1 VGWMVAGRGVIAI
14 VIVNLVRAG
23 AVALM
28 LGLLRLLQPEQGGS
42 VGLLTL
48 GGLRGGLSLA
58 LALSIPAS
66 LGWTWIAPTTYM
78 VVLFSLVVQGGVMD
92 LFLRK
97 YGKRRG
103 KTVVMRKAA

>member
-1 VGWMVAGRGVIAI
+1 VAGRGVIAI

-58 LALSIPAS
+58 LALSIPVS

-92 LFLRK
+92 LFLRR
-97 YGKRRG
+97 YGKRMG
-103 KTVVMRKAA
+103 KAVVAKA